1 MKKVMVFGTF
11 DLLHEGHCY
20 FLQEAKKYGNSL
32 IVVLA
37 RDSSVRK
44 MKGVEPHQNELQRLE
59 NVKKIPA
66 VDKAVLG
73 NEDDFYKVI
82 EEHQPQVLC
91 FGYDQNKLNV
101 EPELKKRRIKAEIYT
116 LGPFKPEEYKST
128 LLRKKL
134 KHNKVF

>member
-11 DLLHEGHCY
+11 DLFHEGHRY
-20 FLQEAKKYGNSL
+20 FFEEAKKYGNVL
-32 IVVLA
+32 IVVVA

-44 MKGVEPHQNELQRLE
+44 MKGVDPHQNELQRLE
-59 NVKKIPA
+59 NVKKVPA

-101 EPELKKRRIKAEIYT
+101 EQELKKRKIKADIVT
-116 LGPFKPEEYKST
+116 LPAFEPEKYKST
-128 LLRKKL
+128 LIRKKL
-134 KHNKVF
+134 KG